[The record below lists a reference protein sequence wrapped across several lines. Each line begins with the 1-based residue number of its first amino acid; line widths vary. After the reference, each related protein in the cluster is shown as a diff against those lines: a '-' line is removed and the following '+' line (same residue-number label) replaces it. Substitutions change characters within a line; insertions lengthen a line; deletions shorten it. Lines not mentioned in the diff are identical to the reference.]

1 MLEVRECK
9 KGVSLKEHGFKIREE
24 THSKVKYLSGG
35 RWVGLVVIVW
45 AKQITKRERSFST
58 FMLIGCR

>member
-1 MLEVRECK
+1 MLEVRERK

-35 RWVGLVVIVW
+35 RWVGLVVIV
-45 AKQITKRERSFST
+45 
-58 FMLIGCR
+58 

>member
-1 MLEVRECK
+1 MLEVRERK